1 MRLKPFTFLFLV
13 FALTGC
19 ESGSGEDRENTP
31 AEKAAQRP
39 VEPASG
45 DAAKTDTV
53 QKKYYYLNNENAEEF
68 LREYAERIRS
78 RNIALTTRYGTLK
91 IRLFEDT
98 PLHTANFLMMIERN
112 YFTGTEFTRIVE
124 DFVVQGGNSERES
137 DEIKRLVI
145 GNYLIPSE
153 INDRHIHRKGALA
166 MARRY
171 ENNPEKKSSA
181 YDFYL
186 VAGRT
191 FNDAQLT
198 ALENQHEM
206 TIPEWRR
213 KVYRTAGGAPHL
225 DGQHTVFGVVTE
237 GFEVLDRMAK
247 TPTDESD
254 WPLESLVMEMTVL
267 DE

>member
-1 MRLKPFTFLFLV
+1 MRLKPFIFLLLI

-19 ESGSGEDRENTP
+19 ESGRPEDQANTETEKVAQPAPADTSKAEP
-31 AEKAAQRP
+31 AEENFP
-39 VEPASG
+39 
-45 DAAKTDTV
+45 
-53 QKKYYYLNNENAEEF
+53 YLNNENAEAF
-68 LREYAERIRS
+68 LREYAEKINS
-78 RNIALTTRYGTLK
+78 RKIALTTRYGTLK

-206 TIPEWRR
+206 TFPEWRR

-225 DGQHTVFGVVTE
+225 DGQHTVFGMVTE
-237 GFEVLDRMAK
+237 GFEVLERMAK

-254 WPLESLVMEMTVL
+254 WPLESLIMEMTVL

>member
-1 MRLKPFTFLFLV
+1 MRLNQLILPLV
-13 FALTGC
+13 LCATAGC
-19 ESGSGEDRENTP
+19 ESTGTEGRNSAPSETVTEKPEDTPPDAENEEIG
-31 AEKAAQRP
+31 ADEKFP
-39 VEPASG
+39 
-45 DAAKTDTV
+45 
-53 QKKYYYLNNENAEEF
+53 YLSNENAEDF
-68 LREYAERIRS
+68 LRAYAEQITS
-78 RNIALTTRYGTLK
+78 RQIALTTRHGTLK

-98 PLHTANFLMMIERN
+98 PLHTANFLMMVERN
-112 YFTGTEFTRIVE
+112 YFTGTEFTRIAK
-124 DFVVQGGNSERES
+124 DFVVQGGNSDRES

-145 GNYLIPSE
+145 GNYLIPAE
-153 INDRHIHRKGALA
+153 ISDRHIHRKGALA

-186 VAGRT
+186 VSGRT

-206 TIPEWRR
+206 TIPESRR
-213 KVYRTAGGAPHL
+213 KVYRTTGGAPHL
-225 DGQHTVFGVVTE
+225 DGQHTVFGMVTE
-237 GFEVLDRMAK
+237 GFDVLDRMAE

-254 WPLESLVMEMTVL
+254 WPLESLVMEMKIL